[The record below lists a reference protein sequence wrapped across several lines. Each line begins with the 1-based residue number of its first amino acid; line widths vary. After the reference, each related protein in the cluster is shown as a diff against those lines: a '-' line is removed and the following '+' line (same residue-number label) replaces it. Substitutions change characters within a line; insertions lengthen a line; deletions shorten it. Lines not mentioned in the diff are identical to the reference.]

1 MNLDKL
7 SDNQKQLRREN
18 MLNEIFTELTNKT
31 NRYIFYC
38 PDIMV
43 VNNLTKL
50 VYETAWEAKKL
61 GYNVLVLH
69 EINGFKCKWLFE
81 NEENKHLR
89 QLEVDYIIRKK
100 SAKSKKTR
108 ADYSFKP
115 SDTLVIPDQFQE
127 MLDNISEVK
136 LIQKVVLVSSYTG
149 LSSIQPGHDYNNLGV
164 SKVLFTEPK
173 LLEDYS
179 SLFQFEHL
187 MLDKY
192 PINKT
197 FFNKEKR
204 KVSDILPNVCISN
217 IGNNDLTQE
226 IINVF
231 YNKYPQ
237 LRTFTFKIMPRDNF
251 DYYLDSLKQT
261 ALYLVLDKNMGN
273 RQMIY
278 EALAMGVPVATFK
291 RREVDAT
298 LAEHINYGTDAF
310 EIADSIAEFV
320 QAWLTMPTSEINTH
334 LDKFVSSLKL
344 EEYSYENY
352 NAQLH
357 IVLKELQDNRV
368 KYFSGI
374 KQSLEENHKKEV
386 ELTVV

>member
-7 SDNQKQLRREN
+7 SENQKQLRREN

-108 ADYSFKP
+108 ADYAFKP

-192 PINKT
+192 PVNKT

-226 IINVF
+226 IINIF

-261 ALYLVLDKNMGN
+261 ALFLVLDKNMGN

-291 RREVDAT
+291 RREIDSA
-298 LAEHINYGTDAF
+298 LAENINFGSDAF
-310 EIADSIAEFV
+310 EIADSIADFV
-320 QAWLTMPTSEINTH
+320 QAWLTMPTSTINTH
-334 LDKFVSSLKL
+334 LNTLVDSLNL
-344 EEYSYENY
+344 EQYSYENY
-352 NAQLH
+352 NSQLH
-357 IVLKELQDNRV
+357 IALKELQDNRV
-368 KYFSGI
+368 KYFTGI
-374 KQSLEENHKKEV
+374 KQSLEENKKET
-386 ELTVV
+386 ELTAV